1 MALRTIP
8 IERVVVGERLRQTN
22 KGQVKNLID
31 SIREVGLIN
40 PITVGEETE
49 DGYPLVAGLHRLE
62 ACQALGLA
70 EIDVNVVSMP
80 ELHLQLIE
88 VDENLAHSVLSVAQ
102 RSVFTAKRK
111 EIYLALHPETAH
123 GGSRG
128 NQYTGG
134 KPCQMANNATWQ
146 NACENNDLSEN
157 PMSKTPT
164 FSEDTARK
172 TGRSRRV
179 VDQDA
184 QRGAHILPHL
194 MDLLTG
200 TDFDRLKSLNA
211 IMRMMPEQ
219 QEVLA
224 EHLRAKR
231 MHDVAVMVNNAQFLK
246 VVQLPGNCTKEV
258 RNQMVRLEKA
268 WGLAS
273 DEARKRWARKL
284 DKRGDWKKYG
294 IKLEDII

>member
-31 SIREVGLIN
+31 SIRDVGLIN
-40 PITVGEETE
+40 PITVAEETE

-62 ACQALGLA
+62 ACQAIGLA
-70 EIDVNVVSMP
+70 EIDVNVVTLP
-80 ELHLQLIE
+80 ELKLQLME
-88 VDENLAHSVLSVAQ
+88 CDENLAHSTLSLAQ
-102 RSVFTAKRK
+102 RAKFTARRK
-111 EIYLALHPETAH
+111 AIYQALHPEVAH

-134 KPCQMANNATWQ
+134 KPCQMANDATWQ
-146 NACENNDLSEN
+146 NAGENNDLSEN
-157 PMSKTPT
+157 AMSKTPS
-164 FSEDTARK
+164 FSEDTARR

-179 VDQDA
+179 VDLDV
-184 QRGAHILPHL
+184 QRSANIPDYL

-219 QEVLA
+219 QEILA

-258 RNQMVRLEKA
+258 RNQMVRLDKA

-273 DEARKRWARKL
+273 DQARTRWAKKL
-284 DKRGDWKKYG
+284 DKRGDLKKYG
-294 IKLEDII
+294 LKLEDMI